1 MDLAAD
7 HLGFVIAA
15 YAVAAAALLGLT
27 LAIVLRD
34 RAWRNRNKGE

>member
-15 YAVAAAALLGLT
+15 YAVAAAALVGLA
-27 LAIVLRD
+27 LVIVMRD
-34 RAWRNRNKGE
+34 RAWRNRNKGK